1 MLIWVSFLLF
11 DVVFQGTANHLLT
24 MTNGCG
30 MFDQVHNGDRRD
42 LCASILFFMPVFREM
57 LLWLGCVDAG
67 SKTAH
72 HNLKRGRSI
81 LIFVGGEKEQLMTT
95 PGEHK
100 IYLHSRKG
108 FVKLALEYGT
118 PLVPMYAF
126 GENECYHVSKLFMG
140 FREWLQGTFQLGVPL
155 VWGRWG
161 SMVPLKVK
169 LHIEIGK
176 PLKVTKKRK
185 EDITQVND
193 STHLSDDCLSNCL
206 MIHIC

>member
-1 MLIWVSFLLF
+1 
-11 DVVFQGTANHLLT
+11 

-42 LCASILFFMPVFREM
+42 LCASVLFFIPVFREM
-57 LLWLGCVDAG
+57 
-67 SKTAH
+67 
-72 HNLKRGRSI
+72 

-100 IYLHSRKG
+100 IYLLHRKG
-108 FVKLALEYGT
+108 FVKLALEYGI

-140 FREWLQGTFQLGVPL
+140 LREWLQATFQLGVPL
-155 VWGRWG
+155 VWGRWC
-161 SMVPLKVK
+161 SMVPLQVK
-169 LHIEIGK
+169 IHIEVGK

-193 STHLSDDCLSNCL
+193 RQTEGPCWSDYCVYHVAKKVLNISLLSCSFRQTLTACTRLSSTACNSSSKGNDIHLLTHSL
-206 MIHIC
+206 